1 MAAYR
6 VTFDFGNLPARVQLA
21 LHQHAPGIRAAV
33 ERTAAET
40 QAMWQ
45 ASVLQAPGLTAQ
57 QRDGYAKSIGYA
69 MVGAASAV
77 VTANDPLA
85 GILEQGRP
93 ARDLKAMLQTSR
105 KTRMVQ
111 HGKNTGQKYLIIP
124 LRHNTSGSS
133 AHARAMPADIQR
145 VAQAMGSSA
154 IIGTS
159 VRRSATGHQVRQ
171 LQYRWGEHL
180 PEGMAPKM
188 AKHHSTDIYAGMV
201 RMNTS
206 SGKQKSSAYLT
217 FRVMGEWQSGKW
229 LVAAKP
235 GLGIIADVQRAAQE
249 RLNQNMALALQA
261 GAGG

>member
-6 VTFDFGNLPARVQLA
+6 VTFDLGSLPERVQAA

-57 QRDGYAKSIGYA
+57 QRDAYAKSISYA
-69 MVGAASAV
+69 MVGFASAV
-77 VTANDPLA
+77 VTATDPLA
-85 GILEQGRP
+85 AALEQGRP

-111 HGKNTGQKYLIIP
+111 HGRNAGQKYLIIP
-124 LRHNTSGSS
+124 LRHNTPGSS
-133 AHARAMPADIQR
+133 AHARAMPADIYR
-145 VAQAMGSSA
+145 VAQSMNSSA
-154 IIGTS
+154 IIGAA
-159 VRRSATGHQVRQ
+159 VRRSATGHQVGQ
-171 LQYRWGEHL
+171 LMYRWGDSL
-180 PEGMAPKM
+180 PAGLAPKM
-188 AKHHSTDIYAGMV
+188 ADHHSTDIYAGMV

-217 FRVMGEWQSGKW
+217 FRAMGEWQSGKW
-229 LVAAKP
+229 LVPAKP
-235 GLGIIADVQRAAQE
+235 GLGIIADVQRAAQQ
-249 RLNQNMALALQA
+249 RLDQNMAVALQA
-261 GAGG
+261 AQEA